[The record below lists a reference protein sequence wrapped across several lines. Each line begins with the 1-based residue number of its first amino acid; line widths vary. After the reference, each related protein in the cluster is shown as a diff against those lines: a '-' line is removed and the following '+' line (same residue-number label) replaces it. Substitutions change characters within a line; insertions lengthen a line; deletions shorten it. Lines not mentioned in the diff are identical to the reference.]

1 MESGKDKKNFLSK
14 TWKRCRS
21 FSHSHNTKGGVS
33 GLPKS
38 KSWNGKEMK
47 KKKMAP
53 EGFFPVYVGPEKQR
67 FAIKTEYV
75 NHPLFSMLLK
85 DAESEYGTTHGNGPI
100 LLPCDV
106 DLFYKVLAEMEAK
119 DVQQLGWTF
128 AYGSYSPFSPRRRL
142 GTKGVYQMG
151 KGFFSSPKSYLV
163 TWCHFSSKSFVS
175 PKVFIYGGCPVGMA
189 SVRCKVSHSFES
201 IPPINALT

>member
-1 MESGKDKKNFLSK
+1 MESAKDKKNFLMK

-21 FSHSHNTKGGVS
+21 FSYSHNTKGGVS

-38 KSWNGKEMK
+38 KSWNGLEMK

-67 FAIKTEYV
+67 FAIKTKYV
-75 NHPLFSMLLK
+75 NHPLFSMLLE
-85 DAESEYGTTHGNGPI
+85 DAESEYGTHGNGPI

-119 DVQQLGWTF
+119 DVQPVGWTF
-128 AYGSYSPFSPRRRL
+128 AYGSCSPFSPRRRL
-142 GTKGVYQMG
+142 GTKVAVDQMG
-151 KGFFSSPKSYLV
+151 KGYGSY
-163 TWCHFSSKSFVS
+163 
-175 PKVFIYGGCPVGMA
+175 
-189 SVRCKVSHSFES
+189 E
-201 IPPINALT
+201 ALTPSSLIKMN